1 MGFMPHSHW
10 QAVTRIRRTAVWD
23 TVQFAANGSIFV
35 LLGQQIPSILAAAG
49 HTVRITGQQNPWW
62 LGVYV
67 VLIVAVLGVLRFIWV
82 SATIRLASF
91 GKKRT
96 DAEPPLPPGRMVLAM
111 SLGGDRGAVTLA
123 GVLTL
128 PLALGNG
135 AAFPGRDLAIFLA
148 AAVIVLGLVLAT
160 LALPRLL
167 KGMSTTPD
175 HLQLD
180 AANRVRAAATDAGIA
195 AVKDAA
201 DGMHDGDDD
210 TVLVHQARQY
220 IVASYQHRKALFGG
234 DTSSP
239 EAPAQADRIER
250 ALRLAGLRA
259 ERDEIPAAGP
269 GFGLKEVALR
279 KLAREIDLQEA
290 RHSS

>member
-1 MGFMPHSHW
+1 MPTLEATVLTLIMLL
-10 QAVTRIRRTAVWD
+10 AVVVSRCLARITRAPVPL
-23 TVQFAANGSIFV
+23 VQIVLGAAIFYAHVIEVVLDPEVFFV
-35 LLGQQIPSILAAAG
+35 LLL
-49 HTVRITGQQNPWW
+49 
-62 LGVYV
+62 
-67 VLIVAVLGVLRFIWV
+67 
-82 SATIRLASF
+82 
-91 GKKRT
+91 
-96 DAEPPLPPGRMVLAM
+96 PPLLFLDGWRIPKDELLREAP
-111 SLGGDRGAVTLA
+111 TI
-123 GVLTL
+123 LT
-128 PLALGNG
+128 LALG
-135 AAFPGRDLAIFLA
+135 LA
-148 AAVIVLGLVLAT
+148 LAT

-167 KGMSTTPD
+167 KGMSSTPD

-180 AANRVRAAATDAGIA
+180 AANRVHAAATDAGIA
-195 AVKDAA
+195 AVKDAD

-210 TVLVHQARQY
+210 AVLVHQARQY
-220 IVASYQHRKALFGG
+220 IVAYYQHRKAVFGG

-290 RHSS
+290 RHSG

>member
-1 MGFMPHSHW
+1 MAGAS
-10 QAVTRIRRTAVWD
+10 RRTNCCAR
-23 TVQFAANGSIFV
+23 
-35 LLGQQIPSILAAAG
+35 
-49 HTVRITGQQNPWW
+49 H
-62 LGVYV
+62 
-67 VLIVAVLGVLRFIWV
+67 
-82 SATIRLASF
+82 
-91 GKKRT
+91 
-96 DAEPPLPPGRMVLAM
+96 PPFSRW
-111 SLGGDRGAVTLA
+111 RW
-123 GVLTL
+123 
-128 PLALGNG
+128 
-135 AAFPGRDLAIFLA
+135 
-148 AAVIVLGLVLAT
+148 LGLVLAT

-180 AANRVRAAATDAGIA
+180 AANRVRAAAADAGIA

-201 DGMHDGDDD
+201 DGMHGGDDD